1 MNRVTIQ
8 KQQIL
13 DAFKAGY
20 HPTAEELLLKIRKTE
35 PTFSRATLYRN
46 LNTFCEEG
54 KVVKLSFLEGADRF
68 EIAGEPHYHVVCKN
82 CGRIEN
88 VNIKPISTPNSI
100 LDFDV
105 VGHDLTF
112 YGICPKCKSKIK

>member
-1 MNRVTIQ
+1 MNRVTAQ

-13 DAFKAGY
+13 DAFRPGY
-20 HPTAEELLLKIRKTE
+20 HPTAEELLAKIRKTE
-35 PTFSRATLYRN
+35 PDFSRATLYRN
-46 LNTFCEEG
+46 LSAFVEEG
-54 KVVKLSFLEGADRF
+54 RIVKLSFLEGADRF
-68 EIAGEPHYHVVCKN
+68 EIAGAPHYHVVCKN

-88 VNIKPISTPNSI
+88 VNIKPIATPNSI

-112 YGICPKCKSKIK
+112 YGICPKCKAKER

>member
-1 MNRVTIQ
+1 MIRVTVQ

-13 DAFKAGY
+13 DAFKPGY
-20 HPTAEELLLKIRKTE
+20 HPTAEELLQKIRKID

-46 LNTFCEEG
+46 LNAFCEEG
-54 KVVKLSFLEGADRF
+54 KIVKLSFLEGADRF
-68 EIAGEPHYHVVCKN
+68 EIAGAPHYHIVCAN

-88 VNIKPISTPNSI
+88 VNIKPIATPSLI

-112 YGICPKCKSKIK
+112 YGICPKCKEKQK

>member
-13 DAFKAGY
+13 DAFKVGY
-20 HPTAEELLLKIRKTE
+20 HLTAEELLSKIRKTE